1 VLLCVAKNF
10 KIILARQKLREGLL
24 LMLATILLLTFLLTV
39 FSQIPMVVVLGI
51 SSVLALF
58 VSKEYPLLMVIQ
70 RMFSGIDSFTLLAI
84 PMFILAGR
92 LLNESGATERIF
104 NFANSIVGHIKGGLG
119 HTNIVASIIF
129 AGISGSAVADSA
141 GLGRVEIEA
150 MTKEGYDPEF
160 SSAITIASS
169 VIGPIIPPS
178 IPMVIYGVMAGESII
193 KLFAGGFIPG
203 LLLGLALM
211 VAVYIYAA
219 RTPGFPCR
227 TRAKFPE
234 VWSSFKKAFLS
245 LLAPL
250 IILGGLFSGFYTP
263 TEASVIAVVYVFGL
277 EVFSFKKLKF
287 QDYRRIFLETII
299 DSGTIVI
306 IISAASIFGWLL
318 AVEKIPNILVDSIL
332 SITRNPYLV
341 LIIID
346 AVLLFLGC
354 FVEGLAIMI
363 ILIPVLVPLVT
374 QLGISSIHFGVLMVL
389 TMMIGVATP
398 PMGMSL
404 FVISNITNIPVMR
417 LGKAIIPFFIPL
429 VVTLLLVTFF
439 PQFVMFLPNLMK

>member
-1 VLLCVAKNF
+1 
-10 KIILARQKLREGLL
+10 
-24 LMLATILLLTFLLTV
+24 MLATVLILTFLLTV
-39 FSQIPMVVVLGI
+39 FSQIPMAVVLGI

-58 VSKEYPLLMVIQ
+58 ISKEYPLLMVIQ

-104 NFANSIVGHIKGGLG
+104 NFANAIVGHIKGGLG

-150 MTKEGYDPEF
+150 MTKEGYEPEF

-193 KLFAGGFIPG
+193 KLFAGGLIPG

-211 VAVYIYAA
+211 VAVYLYAA

-234 VWSSFKKAFLS
+234 VWSSFKQAFLS

-277 EVFSFKKLKF
+277 EVFSFRKLKF
-287 QDYRRIFLETII
+287 QDYRRILLETII
-299 DSGTIVI
+299 DSGTIVL
-306 IISAASIFGWLL
+306 IISTASIFGWLL
-318 AVEKIPNILVDSIL
+318 AVEKIPNMLVDSIL
-332 SITRNPYLV
+332 AITRNPYLV

-346 AVLLFLGC
+346 AILLFLGC

-374 QLGISSIHFGVLMVL
+374 QLGISPIHFGVLMVL

-404 FVISNITNIPVMR
+404 FVVSNITGIPVMR
-417 LGKAIIPFFIPL
+417 LGKRLIPFFIPL
-429 VVTLLLVTFF
+429 VISLLLVTFY

>member
-1 VLLCVAKNF
+1 
-10 KIILARQKLREGLL
+10 
-24 LMLATILLLTFLLTV
+24 MLATVLILTFLLTV
-39 FSQIPMVVVLGI
+39 FSQIPMAVVLGI

-58 VSKEYPLLMVIQ
+58 ISKEYPLLMVIQ

-104 NFANSIVGHIKGGLG
+104 NFANAIVGHIKGGLG

-150 MTKEGYDPEF
+150 MTKEGYEPEF

-193 KLFAGGFIPG
+193 KLFAGGLIPG

-211 VAVYIYAA
+211 VAVYLYAA
-219 RTPGFPCR
+219 KTPGFPCR

-234 VWSSFKKAFLS
+234 VWSSFKQAFLS

-277 EVFSFKKLKF
+277 EVFSFRKLKF
-287 QDYRRIFLETII
+287 QDYRRILLETII
-299 DSGTIVI
+299 DSGTIVL
-306 IISAASIFGWLL
+306 IISTASIFGWLL
-318 AVEKIPNILVDSIL
+318 AVEKIPNMLVDSIL
-332 SITRNPYLV
+332 AITRNPYLV

-346 AVLLFLGC
+346 AILLFLGC

-374 QLGISSIHFGVLMVL
+374 QLGISPIHFGVLMVL

-404 FVISNITNIPVMR
+404 FVVSNITGIPVMR
-417 LGKAIIPFFIPL
+417 LGKRLIPFFIPL
-429 VVTLLLVTFF
+429 VISLLLVTFY